1 MRGGWNDPWI
11 QSSEDS
17 KYIVKID
24 GNEGSN
30 KILSQHGISLL
41 ILATLTIPES
51 PETLLS
57 TLVASLNPGD
67 VTFTSKCKDMSSNCG
82 WEDFIS
88 LNGNEIK

>member
-1 MRGGWNDPWI
+1 MAMKVRI
-11 QSSEDS
+11 RF
-17 KYIVKID
+17 
-24 GNEGSN
+24 
-30 KILSQHGISLL
+30 LSQHGKSLL

-67 VTFTSKCKDMSSNCG
+67 VIFHTNCKDMSNNCG